1 MNRLAPQTAILLA
14 LQAAVLALLLDRPLN
29 LALLAGVA
37 ACAWALAGGGRQWR
51 AVLLLLAL
59 GTWGIVLTQGLFY
72 AGEPRTRLLTIL
84 GPAVFP
90 LGTPPGLHLF
100 REGLIHGAV
109 QSLRIDA
116 LMLAGAAVLARYD
129 TDRLA
134 AGLRAL
140 RCPPPLAFLLTLSLR
155 FVPLAAGEAR
165 AIWAAQRLRGLRL
178 LPPQP
183 WRWPGAW
190 SLALR
195 AWLLPLLAAQVRIA
209 DEIAAALLSRGWS
222 PFAALPAEPAPPRE
236 RWLWATGALLLALLA
251 TAQVLT
257 HLYQAGL
264 YAQPGLFWLYDFSQ
278 RFL

>member
-1 MNRLAPQTAILLA
+1 MSRLAPQTALLLA
-14 LQAAVLALLLDRPLN
+14 LQAAVLALLLERPLN
-29 LALLAGVA
+29 LALLA
-37 ACAWALAGGGRQWR
+37 ALAGAAWAAAGGWRRWR
-51 AVLLLLAL
+51 AVLLLLLL
-59 GTWGIVLTQGLFY
+59 GTWGMTLTQGLFY
-72 AGEPRTRLLTIL
+72 AGEPRTRWFTIL
-84 GPAVFP
+84 SGTLFP
-90 LGTPPGLHLF
+90 FGAPPGLHMYQ
-100 REGLIHGAV
+100 EGLLHGAV

-116 LMLAGAAVLARYD
+116 LVLAGAAVLARYD

-190 SLALR
+190 RLALR

-222 PFAALPAEPAPPRE
+222 PFAALPAEPAPSRE
-236 RWLWATGALLLALLA
+236 RWLWVGGALLLAGLA
-251 TAQVLT
+251 AAQALT
-257 HLYQAGL
+257 HLYRAGL

-278 RFL
+278 RYL